1 MKRSREKEQMDLP
14 GLDARLL
21 KEDLCN
27 LRIINRYLGAYRG
40 VLWSLRRL
48 KRRGDG
54 ALSLL
59 DVGTGNGDLPKRIVE
74 WGRESGIPVSIV
86 ALEPHPVTV
95 AVARQYTR
103 DFPEIAIVRGDGL
116 RPPFSPGAFD
126 FVLASQLLHHFSE
139 EEILDLLQ
147 RWSKLARRGILV
159 SDLVRHPLA
168 YYGIFW
174 LTRFLTRNE
183 MTLGDAPLSVKRAFT
198 LAEWRELFSR
208 AGIGE
213 FRLFS
218 FFPFRMLGVF
228 FLAESR

>member
-21 KEDLCN
+21 EEDLCN
-27 LRIINRYLGAYRG
+27 LRIINHYLGAYRG

-59 DVGTGNGDLPKRIVE
+59 DVGTGNGDLPRAIVK
-74 WGRESGIPVSIV
+74 WGRRIGTPVSIV

-95 AVARQYTR
+95 AVARQYTE
-103 DFPEIAIVRGDGL
+103 DFPEIIVVRGDGSHA
-116 RPPFSPGAFD
+116 PFLPGSFD

-183 MTLGDAPLSVKRAFT
+183 MTRSDAPLSVRRAFT
-198 LAEWRELFSR
+198 LAEWGELFSR